1 MPSCKRF
8 GLATK
13 CLIGVHQDNAQ
24 GSYGMHSAGSAS
36 PNGPYSEPPSYG
48 GAFSWSLHG
57 ISLVFMLIRV
67 LPIVYH
73 QFLIVVSPSAYT
85 VSLADAFDA
94 QSITAAAASFMY
106 M

>member
-1 MPSCKRF
+1 
-8 GLATK
+8 
-13 CLIGVHQDNAQ
+13 
-24 GSYGMHSAGSAS
+24 MHSAGPAS

-48 GAFSWSLHG
+48 GAFSHG

-73 QFLIVVSPSAYT
+73 QFLIVVSPSAYA